1 MKEEMIVRLLKIYNL
16 SLSRRERE
24 RERQI
29 VQLVELK
36 MTTNIRIGRRNDET
50 SLVLIKH
57 QLRRNSRLN
66 KLSKQLMRTRRKIR
80 KTKECSQ
87 HVPVVRFII
96 DFDDLM
102 FISHSLILS
111 LNRISIIKKSRI
123 FLYLILTLD
132 KLCVICSRNLSNLF
146 SIRLLHLI
154 NSSND

>member
-1 MKEEMIVRLLKIYNL
+1 
-16 SLSRRERE
+16 
-24 RERQI
+24 
-29 VQLVELK
+29 

-87 HVPVVRFII
+87 HVLVVPFII

-102 FISHSLILS
+102 FISHRNVSFTDLKFEQDIDY
-111 LNRISIIKKSRI
+111 N